1 MEKKVSFYLAVL
13 LPALFFLTACLLSCG
28 KGKAGSAARIP
39 AQSGSAS
46 VYSASTG
53 SALPVSSGEG
63 ADLLSLE
70 GKIRNSAQIISQI
83 REGLRVHSA
92 AITVSFDYGSD
103 IFPELNSVIETWM
116 EAALAET
123 DAADEGDYLRYQMG
137 GYTYR
142 STSTRT
148 GGRWQYSVRI
158 TPSYYCYLAQE
169 EKAGEAVRRI
179 RRSFHFFPWTSREK
193 KIAVIYAYL
202 CGSVHY
208 DHVHRKNPYYH
219 TCSTA
224 YAALVQGTATCQGYC
239 TALYRL
245 LREEGIACRIVTGTA
260 GEEELHAW
268 LLAELDGAWYLL
280 DPTWDAGR
288 EEYGYFLLGK
298 EESADHLPGSDFLT
312 EDFLQRYP
320 MAEKARKTQAD
331 AENHRKALLNKLK
344 KF

>member
-1 MEKKVSFYLAVL
+1 MEKKEKKVSFSLAVL
-13 LPALFFLTACLLSCG
+13 LSVLFFLTACLLSCVN
-28 KGKAGSAARIP
+28 RTT
-39 AQSGSAS
+39 GSAS
-46 VYSASTG
+46 RISAKSGTASIDSASTG
-53 SALPVSSGEG
+53 PGSSDLYGEG

-70 GKIRNSAQIISQI
+70 GKIGNSARIISRI

-103 IFPELNSVIETWM
+103 IFPELNSVIESWM

-137 GYTYR
+137 GYTYK
-142 STSTRT
+142 STSTRA

-158 TPSYYCYLAQE
+158 VPSYYCYLTQE
-169 EKAGEAVRRI
+169 EEAGEAVRRI

-193 KIAVIYAYL
+193 KISVIYAYL

-208 DHVHRKNPYYH
+208 DSVHRKNPYYH

-224 YAALVQGTATCQGYC
+224 YAALVQGRATCQGYC

-312 EDFLQRYP
+312 EDFLQSCP
-320 MAEKARKTQAD
+320 MAEKAWKTRAD
-331 AENHRKALLNKLK
+331 AKRSTDQ
-344 KF
+344 